1 MAALLGG
8 PFPAGAGRRVSDY
21 PLNVPLCNGTL
32 FASHRSDD
40 GSGATDSTVGVGTV
54 RPTHSRCSSATEAKD
69 VLPMSIVIG
78 LVFLFILVGGSLR
91 SAEAGCQNT
100 LMNHMKNMWLCA
112 VISYAVAL
120 TGFSIFLA
128 LSSKSPWPTL
138 DDVRNMPWWAPFGGL
153 LGGAAV
159 MGMIAVARHVGVAT
173 FSALVIVGEMVVA
186 VIMDHFGLMGFEERS
201 ASIPRLVACGLITLA
216 IYLMADEPAGDEPRV
231 SVT

>member
-1 MAALLGG
+1 M
-8 PFPAGAGRRVSDY
+8 
-21 PLNVPLCNGTL
+21 NVPLFDGTL
-32 FASHRSDD
+32 CGSHRSDV
-40 GSGATDSTVGVGTV
+40 GSGTTDPIFRVENVVSEAISVFV
-54 RPTHSRCSSATEAKD
+54 RRRAKD
-69 VLPMSIVIG
+69 VLPMSLVIG

-128 LSSKSPWPTL
+128 LSSKTPWPTL

-201 ASIPRLVACGLITLA
+201 ASVPRLVACGLITLA

>member
-1 MAALLGG
+1 M
-8 PFPAGAGRRVSDY
+8 
-21 PLNVPLCNGTL
+21 T
-32 FASHRSDD
+32 
-40 GSGATDSTVGVGTV
+40 
-54 RPTHSRCSSATEAKD
+54 
-69 VLPMSIVIG
+69 IVVG
-78 LVFLFILVGGSLR
+78 LVFLFILVGGGLR

-120 TGFSIFLA
+120 TGFLIFLA
-128 LSSKSPWPTL
+128 LSSKTPWPTL

-173 FSALVIVGEMVVA
+173 FSALVIIGEMVVA
-186 VIMDHFGLMGFEERS
+186 VIMDNFGLMGFEERS
-201 ASIPRLVACGLITLA
+201 ASLPRLVACGLITLA
-216 IYLMADEPAGDEPRV
+216 IYLMADDSEAGARTA

>member
-1 MAALLGG
+1 V
-8 PFPAGAGRRVSDY
+8 FEPASVLVRR
-21 PLNVPLCNGTL
+21 
-32 FASHRSDD
+32 RI
-40 GSGATDSTVGVGTV
+40 
-54 RPTHSRCSSATEAKD
+54 ED
-69 VLPMSIVIG
+69 VLPMSIAIG

-138 DDVRNMPWWAPFGGL
+138 DDLRNMPWWAPFGGL

-159 MGMIAVARHVGVAT
+159 MGMIAVARYVGVAT

-186 VIMDHFGLMGFEERS
+186 VIMDHFGLMGFDERS
-201 ASIPRLVACGLITLA
+201 ASLPRLLACGLITLA
-216 IYLMADEPAGDEPRV
+216 IYLMADEPAAGEPRV

>member
-1 MAALLGG
+1 M
-8 PFPAGAGRRVSDY
+8 
-21 PLNVPLCNGTL
+21 NVPLFDGTL
-32 FASHRSDD
+32 CGSHRSDV
-40 GSGATDSTVGVGTV
+40 GSGTTGPIFRVENVVSDAISVFV
-54 RPTHSRCSSATEAKD
+54 RRRAKD
-69 VLPMSIVIG
+69 VLPMSLVIG

-128 LSSKSPWPTL
+128 LSSKTPWPTL

-201 ASIPRLVACGLITLA
+201 ASVPRLVACGLITLA